1 LCQSEENVGPN
12 LKHCELEHVRPRVLF
27 LHVQLDRHHELANK
41 SKNIEKH
48 EEDAFI
54 AVPLLDYYVPD
65 EVVDR
70 KHHQK
75 CKQNKKTVI
84 DDRLGAHI

>member
-1 LCQSEENVGPN
+1 
-12 LKHCELEHVRPRVLF
+12 
-27 LHVQLDRHHELANK
+27 LANK

-84 DDRLGAHI
+84 DYRLGAHI

>member
-1 LCQSEENVGPN
+1 
-12 LKHCELEHVRPRVLF
+12 
-27 LHVQLDRHHELANK
+27 LANK

-54 AVPLLDYYVPD
+54 AVPLLDYYVLD

-70 KHHQK
+70 EHHQN
-75 CKQNKKTVI
+75 CKQNNKTVI
-84 DDRLGAHI
+84 DDRLSAHLKLL